1 MIGALLAFV
10 KTDRDV
16 SFELYGESCFF
27 GKPSE
32 QDLKLVVDSL
42 QELLESIGLSPTV
55 EKKPDC
61 IIIRSELGSHMPP
74 PAVPDF

>member
-1 MIGALLAFV
+1 MLALNFTGNPA
-10 KTDRDV
+10 
-16 SFELYGESCFF
+16 FF